1 MAWLY
6 RFVILLC
13 CHIGKG
19 FHGPTL
25 RREGKGSQC
34 SADTG
39 NIWALKRLD
48 VERLPA
54 FNDGARNLWMNAG
67 ARKPNAL
74 VCMLLSQHFLGRGG
88 RSLRIRQHF
97 GENDKTQSGDRR
109 LSHAH
114 WQGTFATQ
122 CEDRGLHGRAVSSF
136 HQDVLLRVGEH
147 AACCVGK
154 EVSMCDSMFE
164 CVLSLLALIVVG
176 ASWLLFACWALS
188 LC

>member
-1 MAWLY
+1 VRTARSYPVCTIVRVMAWLY
-6 RFVILLC
+6 RFVIRLC

-25 RREGKGSQC
+25 HREGKGSQC

-48 VERLPA
+48 GERLPA

-97 GENDKTQSGDRR
+97 GEIGRTQSGDRR

-122 CEDRGLHGRAVSSF
+122 CEDRGSIAELYHHSTRMC
-136 HQDVLLRVGEH
+136 
-147 AACCVGK
+147 CCVSGNTP
-154 EVSMCDSMFE
+154 
-164 CVLSLLALIVVG
+164 LVV
-176 ASWLLFACWALS
+176 
-188 LC
+188 